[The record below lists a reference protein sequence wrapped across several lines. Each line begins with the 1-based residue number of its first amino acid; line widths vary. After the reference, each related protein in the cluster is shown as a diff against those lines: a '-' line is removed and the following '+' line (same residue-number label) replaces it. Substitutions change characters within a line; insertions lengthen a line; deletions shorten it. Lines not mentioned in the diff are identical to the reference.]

1 MKLGDSREFTA
12 TEIILDTQIEVMLLV
27 KGAVRN
33 VVKMLSFRKDVEE
46 LLEKN
51 LADIKNEDLR
61 ETARESLTRYAYE
74 ELEKLNMRLGLRNI
88 PLMVV
93 LLSQGG
99 QVQKKTPDVEVKT
112 EIQGVVLTEKQIKD
126 IQNQLN
132 EIIAQI
138 PQADANFSYSQ
149 LGNSMPKVSKTQSLF
164 GHSELVARWEEQQ
177 QELAELRAK
186 TRLVVCSTHSD
197 CSDRCAPWQGKVYS
211 LDGTAGFT
219 DDGRRFQPLENATQV
234 RDKYGHINGLRGY
247 NCRHKLVPYR
257 TGLKPIKVSEQE
269 RKVQIEL
276 TVQQRALERQIR
288 HAKAQMFANKN
299 EKTGKYAIYKKK
311 VQNLMNKYKEFCIK
325 YNRVQYRSRLQVD
338 DSN

>member
-99 QVQKKTPDVEVKT
+99 QVQKKKPDV
-112 EIQGVVLTEKQIKD
+112 EIQGVVFTKEQVRD
-126 IQNQLN
+126 IQKQLN
-132 EIIAQI
+132 EILVQV
-138 PQADANFSYSQ
+138 PKADVNFAYSQ
-149 LGNSMPKVSKTQSLF
+149 LGNSQPKVSKSQSLF
-164 GHSELVARWEEQQ
+164 GHSELVARWEEQK
-177 QELAELRAK
+177 QELDDLRK
-186 TRLVVCSTHSD
+186 ETRLVVCSTHSD

-219 DDGRRFQPLENATQV
+219 DDGRRFQPLENATNV
-234 RDKYGHINGLRGY
+234 IDKYGHKNGLLGY

-276 TVQQRALERQIR
+276 TGQQRALERQIR
-288 HAKAQMFANKN
+288 HAKTQMFALKN
-299 EKTGKYAIYKKK
+299 ENKDKYRVYKQK
-311 VQNLMNKYKEFCIK
+311 VQNLMNRYDEFCIK
-325 YNRVQYRSRLQVD
+325 YNRVQYRSRLQVN